1 MPEGFNITSITYQD
15 SDDTLLIFGDTTIID
30 EKTGEET
37 YTTDLIKINTDGSL
51 DDKFKGEI
59 SKF

>member
-1 MPEGFNITSITYQD
+1 MTSITYQD

-51 DDKFKGEI
+51 DDKFKGET